1 MDKYLSP
8 GEALYYVLTKT
19 EGEFSFIILTSSTSI
34 VDMDEIDEEDDD
46 FEDDEE
52 DDKEEEF
59 GVSLLLA
66 IERKGKDLPL
76 LLELFFSAEGIRIV
90 GAALGINPAGHV
102 VNLHGT
108 TNGLYS
114 VYSNLRTEREAD
126 DDELETTT
134 LKHFVDL
141 NPPVQDAI
149 LNTVKKHLSKDVLA
163 YLMES
168 ISQDQN
174 KQFINFLRVTTFM
187 LYILLEILD

>member
-1 MDKYLSP
+1 
-8 GEALYYVLTKT
+8 
-19 EGEFSFIILTSSTSI
+19 
-34 VDMDEIDEEDDD
+34 MDEIDEEDDD

-163 YLMES
+163 YLMEVIATLSTRMLLTIHGKS

-174 KQFINFLRVTTFM
+174 KQFINFLRETSQW
-187 LYILLEILD
+187 LEK